1 VSHSVVS
8 NFWIVSERSSIQL
21 IRPAELLCPE
31 EAISPADS
39 SVLPRSLKT
48 GFWLAQVIAQGGRRS
63 PAKPLGCSPI
73 CEGYPL
79 MKTILGSL
87 LLLVAV
93 AVTSGCSATHGPGAH
108 RWGCGVFSKCGH
120 GCADGGCAQPGCTS
134 DGCTSAGCADGAC
147 ANGAC
152 AEGHA
157 GHAHGGHFAGHCGGC
172 GAGLLHGCKN
182 CGHCGLPC
190 GHGLLGHHKQ
200 YTDIG
205 AQNQGLS
212 NGPPTGTVAYPYY
225 TTRGPRDFFAANPPS
240 IGP

>member
-1 VSHSVVS
+1 
-8 NFWIVSERSSIQL
+8 
-21 IRPAELLCPE
+21 
-31 EAISPADS
+31 
-39 SVLPRSLKT
+39 
-48 GFWLAQVIAQGGRRS
+48 
-63 PAKPLGCSPI
+63 
-73 CEGYPL
+73 

-87 LLLVAV
+87 LLLAAV
-93 AVTSGCSATHGPGAH
+93 AVTSGCSAKYGPGSH

-120 GCADGGCAQPGCTS
+120 GCADGGCAQPGC
-134 DGCTSAGCADGAC
+134 ANGAC

-152 AEGHA
+152 ADGACAQGACGQCEG
-157 GHAHGGHFAGHCGGC
+157 GGHFVGRCAGC
-172 GAGLLHGCKN
+172 GAGLLHGCNK
-182 CGHCGLPC
+182 CGHCGLAC

-205 AQNQGLS
+205 AQAAP